1 MPHVAAGMAS
11 RDRDAGCWQRHR
23 PGQIL
28 LYQLVEEYCLALAAN
43 LAERGRELPG

>member
-11 RDRDAGCWQRHR
+11 RDCWQRHR